1 VLSSAYYTKELIAP
15 LTPNSELVESFSR
28 FVLGKDIKLL
38 CTYCGF
44 SFTRKLSEIKDSE
57 RITCPSCQS
66 PMLSVYDDSYKK
78 VVDKTIKG
86 VKLRGAEIE
95 LMREAIRYA
104 SLFGA
109 YGGKAAVALSVYGV
123 GYRTAARTL
132 MMLKREERSFF
143 MDLLEAQ
150 KNFIRTKKY
159 WSV

>member
-1 VLSSAYYTKELIAP
+1 
-15 LTPNSELVESFSR
+15 
-28 FVLGKDIKLL
+28 
-38 CTYCGF
+38 
-44 SFTRKLSEIKDSE
+44 
-57 RITCPSCQS
+57 
-66 PMLSVYDDSYKK
+66 MLSVYDDTYKA

-86 VKLRGAEIE
+86 IRLRGAEIE

-104 SLFGA
+104 SLFSA

-132 MMLKREERSFF
+132 MMLKHEERSFF